1 MRIGFY
7 MKLAANGMKKNGK
20 FYIPYLLTCICT
32 IAMCYIVSALSVSP
46 TLAAMRGG
54 EMLISLL
61 KLGVW
66 VIIIFSVLLLSYTN
80 SFLRKKRTREFGL
93 YNILG
98 MDKRNIGLI
107 LFFETM
113 IMAFLSLFFGLL
125 AGILLLKLAELLLV
139 NMLHADVTYTLIVSW
154 SSIRYTVILFL
165 LIFLLNLLRNLFR
178 ITVSRPVEL
187 LHSESFG
194 EKPPRANFLIGLLGV
209 LILGGAYY
217 LAVSIEDPIS
227 ATVWFFV
234 AVCMVIIGTYLLF
247 ISGSVVFLK
256 LLQKNKR
263 YYYKPN
269 HFISVSSMAFRMKRN
284 GAGLA
289 SICILATM
297 VLVMI
302 ASSSCLFF
310 GEEDSLKERHSRDFS
325 ITVQE
330 RLSYDTVAPEIT
342 ASIAK
347 KAEDV
352 MLLHNAQASDLLTY
366 SYLNISCVLD
376 GSALPSDFEES
387 YLRTQNNFSG
397 ICQLYFFSLDDY
409 NRMMDTDYTL
419 NTYEMFLYKKGGRNY
434 AYQELTL
441 PGQTTYHLKAALKSF
456 FDVEDTNSYI
466 GSTYFIVVPDLEAVR
481 SLLPEDYSTFLWYY
495 GFRTPLSAEE
505 QNTMIHDME
514 VDLSGIF
521 TENSLDAMLLVESV
535 ENDRTDFIA
544 AYGGLF
550 FLGILL
556 SVAFILAAVLIIYFK
571 QISEGYEDKSR
582 FAIMQKV
589 GLTDREIRRS
599 INSQLLTVFFLP
611 LLFAGLHLC
620 FAFPLIKKILLLFG
634 FLNNRLFILTTLIS
648 FAAFAVFYT
657 VIYRMTSNAYY
668 DIVRGPRENR

>member
-1 MRIGFY
+1 

-32 IAMCYIVSALSVSP
+32 IAMCYIVSALSMSP

-54 EMLISLL
+54 ELLITLL

-113 IMAFLSLFFGLL
+113 IMAFVSLLFGLL

-154 SSIRYTVILFL
+154 SSIRFTVILFL
-165 LIFLLNLLRNLFR
+165 LIFLLNLLRNLFQ

-194 EKPPRANFLIGLLGV
+194 EKPPRANFLMGLLGV

-310 GEEDSLKERHSRDFS
+310 GEEDSLKESHSRDFS

-330 RLSYDTVAPEIT
+330 RLSYGTVAPEVT
-342 ASIAK
+342 ASLTK

-366 SYLNISCVLD
+366 SYLNVSCVLD
-376 GSALPSDFEES
+376 GSALPSDFGES
-387 YLRTQNNFSG
+387 LQTQNNFSG
-397 ICQLYFFSLDDY
+397 VCQLYFFSLADY
-409 NRMMDTDYTL
+409 NKMMDTDYTL
-419 NTYEMFLYKKGGRNY
+419 NTYEMLLYKKGGRNY

-441 PGQTTYHLKAALKSF
+441 PGQTTYHLKATLKSF

-466 GSTYFIVVPDLEAVR
+466 GSTYFIVVPDIEPLR
-481 SLLPEDYSTFLWYY
+481 SLLPENYSTFLWYY
-495 GFRTPLSAEE
+495 GFRTPLSADE
-505 QNTMIHDME
+505 QNAMIHDME
-514 VDLSGIF
+514 VDLSEIF
-521 TENSLDAMLLVESV
+521 TENSLGAMLLVESV
-535 ENDRTDFIA
+535 EGDRTDFLA

-582 FAIMQKV
+582 FAIMQEV
-589 GLTDREIRRS
+589 GLTNREIRRS

-620 FAFPLIKKILLLFG
+620 FAFPLIEKILLLFG
-634 FLNNRLFILTTLIS
+634 FLNNKLFILTTLIS
-648 FAAFAVFYT
+648 FAAFVVFYT

-668 DIVRGPRENR
+668 DIVRGREESR

>member
-1 MRIGFY
+1 

-32 IAMCYIVSALSVSP
+32 IAMCYIVSALSMSP

-54 EMLISLL
+54 ELLITLL

-113 IMAFLSLFFGLL
+113 IMAFVSLLFGLL

-154 SSIRYTVILFL
+154 SSIRFTVILFL
-165 LIFLLNLLRNLFR
+165 LIFLLNLLRNLFQ

-194 EKPPRANFLIGLLGV
+194 EKPPRANFLMGLLGV

-310 GEEDSLKERHSRDFS
+310 GEEDSLKESHSRDFS

-330 RLSYDTVAPEIT
+330 RLSYGTVAPEVT
-342 ASIAK
+342 ASLTK

-366 SYLNISCVLD
+366 SYLNVTCVLD
-376 GSALPSDFEES
+376 GSALPSDFGES
-387 YLRTQNNFSG
+387 LQTQNNFSG
-397 ICQLYFFSLDDY
+397 VCQLYFFSLADY
-409 NRMMDTDYTL
+409 NKMMDTDYTL
-419 NTYEMFLYKKGGRNY
+419 NTYEMLLYKKGGRNY

-441 PGQTTYHLKAALKSF
+441 PGQTTYHLKATLKSF

-466 GSTYFIVVPDLEAVR
+466 GSTYLIVVPDIEPLR
-481 SLLPEDYSTFLWYY
+481 SLLPENYSTFLWYY
-495 GFRTPLSAEE
+495 GFRTPLSADE
-505 QNTMIHDME
+505 QNAMIHDME
-514 VDLSGIF
+514 VDLSEIF
-521 TENSLDAMLLVESV
+521 TENSLGAMLLVESV
-535 ENDRTDFIA
+535 EGDRTDFLA

-582 FAIMQKV
+582 FAIMQEV
-589 GLTDREIRRS
+589 GLTNREIRRS

-620 FAFPLIKKILLLFG
+620 FAFPLIEKILLLFG
-634 FLNNRLFILTTLIS
+634 FLNNKLFILTTLIS
-648 FAAFAVFYT
+648 FAAFVVFYT

-668 DIVRGPRENR
+668 DIVRGREESR

>member
-32 IAMCYIVSALSVSP
+32 IAMCYIVSALSMSP

-54 EMLISLL
+54 ELLITLL

-113 IMAFLSLFFGLL
+113 IMAFVSLLFGLL

-154 SSIRYTVILFL
+154 SSIRFTVILFL
-165 LIFLLNLLRNLFR
+165 LIFLLNLLRNLFQ

-194 EKPPRANFLIGLLGV
+194 EKPPRANFLMGLLGV

-310 GEEDSLKERHSRDFS
+310 GEEDSLKESHSRDFS

-330 RLSYDTVAPEIT
+330 RLSYGTVAPEIT
-342 ASIAK
+342 ASLTK

-366 SYLNISCVLD
+366 SYLNVTCVLD
-376 GSALPSDFEES
+376 GSALPSDFGES
-387 YLRTQNNFSG
+387 LQTQNNFSG
-397 ICQLYFFSLDDY
+397 VCQLYFFSLADY
-409 NRMMDTDYTL
+409 NKMMDTDYTL
-419 NTYEMFLYKKGGRNY
+419 NTYEMLLYKKGGRNY

-441 PGQTTYHLKAALKSF
+441 PGQTTYHLKATLKSF

-466 GSTYFIVVPDLEAVR
+466 GSTYFIVVPDIEPLR
-481 SLLPEDYSTFLWYY
+481 SLLPENYSTFLWYY
-495 GFRTPLSAEE
+495 GFRTPLSADE
-505 QNTMIHDME
+505 QNAMIHDME
-514 VDLSGIF
+514 VDLSEIF
-521 TENSLDAMLLVESV
+521 TENSLGAMLLVESV
-535 ENDRTDFIA
+535 EGDRTDFLA

-582 FAIMQKV
+582 FAIMQEV
-589 GLTDREIRRS
+589 GLTNREIRRS

-620 FAFPLIKKILLLFG
+620 FAFPLIEKILLLFG
-634 FLNNRLFILTTLIS
+634 FLNNKLFILTTLIS
-648 FAAFAVFYT
+648 FAAFVVFYT

-668 DIVRGPRENR
+668 DIVRGREESR

>member
-54 EMLISLL
+54 YSLIYLL

-66 VIIIFSVLLLSYTN
+66 VILIFSVLLLSYTN

-98 MDKRNIGLI
+98 MDKKNIGLI

-113 IMAFLSLFFGLL
+113 IMAFLSLLFGLL
-125 AGILLLKLAELLLV
+125 AGILLLKFAELILV
-139 NMLHADVTYTLIVSW
+139 NMLHSEVTYALTVSW
-154 SSIRYTVILFL
+154 FSIRYTVILFL
-165 LIFLLNLLRNLFR
+165 LIFLLNLLRNLFQ
-178 ITVSRPVEL
+178 ITVSKPVEL

-194 EKPPRANFLIGLLGV
+194 EKPPRANFLVGLLGI

-256 LLQKNKR
+256 LLQKNKS

-310 GEEDSLKERHSRDFS
+310 GEEDTLKERHSRDFS

-330 RLSYDTVAPEIT
+330 SLTYNTVTPEIT
-342 ASIAK
+342 ASFAK
-347 KAEDV
+347 KAEDI

-366 SYLNISCVLD
+366 SCLSVPCVLN
-376 GSALPSDFEES
+376 GSVFPENTGDN
-387 YLRTQNNFSG
+387 YLQTENNFQDV
-397 ICQLYFFSLDDY
+397 CQLYFFSLADY
-409 NRMMDTDYTL
+409 NRLMGTDYTL
-419 NTYEMFLYKKGGRNY
+419 NPYEMFLYKKGGRNY

-441 PGQTTYHLKAALKSF
+441 PGEETYHLKATLKDF
-456 FDVEDTNSYI
+456 FDVERTDSYI
-466 GSTYFIVVPDLEAVR
+466 GSTYLIVVPDLEVLR
-481 SLLPEDYSTFLWYY
+481 SVLPADYTYFRWYY
-495 GFRTPLSAEE
+495 GFRTPLSTDE
-505 QNTMIHDME
+505 QNTMITDME
-514 VDLSGIF
+514 VALSETF
-521 TENSLDAMLLVESV
+521 TENSLNALLRVESI
-535 ENDRTDFIA
+535 EDDRTDFLA
-544 AYGGLF
+544 TYGGLF

-556 SVAFILAAVLIIYFK
+556 SVAFLLATVLIIYFK
-571 QISEGYEDKSR
+571 QISEGYEDQSR

-620 FAFPLIKKILLLFG
+620 FAFPLIQKILQLFG

-648 FAAFAVFYT
+648 FAAFAIFYT
-657 VIYRMTSNAYY
+657 IIYRMTSNAYY
-668 DIVRGPRENR
+668 DIVRGRGESR

>member
-32 IAMCYIVSALSVSP
+32 IAMCYIVSALSMSP

-54 EMLISLL
+54 ELLITLL

-113 IMAFLSLFFGLL
+113 IMAFVSLLFGLL

-154 SSIRYTVILFL
+154 SSIRFTVILFL
-165 LIFLLNLLRNLFR
+165 LIFLLNLLRNLFQ

-194 EKPPRANFLIGLLGV
+194 EKPPRANFLMGLLGV

-310 GEEDSLKERHSRDFS
+310 GEEDSLKESHSRDFS

-330 RLSYDTVAPEIT
+330 RLSYGTVAPEVT
-342 ASIAK
+342 ASLTK

-366 SYLNISCVLD
+366 SYLNVTCVLD
-376 GSALPSDFEES
+376 GSALPSDFGES
-387 YLRTQNNFSG
+387 LQTQNNFSG
-397 ICQLYFFSLDDY
+397 VCQLYFFSLADY
-409 NRMMDTDYTL
+409 NKMMDTDYTL
-419 NTYEMFLYKKGGRNY
+419 NTYEMLLYKKGGRNY

-441 PGQTTYHLKAALKSF
+441 PGQTTYHLKATLKSF

-466 GSTYFIVVPDLEAVR
+466 GSTYFIVVPDIEPLR
-481 SLLPEDYSTFLWYY
+481 SLLPENYSTFLWYY
-495 GFRTPLSAEE
+495 GFRTPLSADE
-505 QNTMIHDME
+505 QNAMIHDME
-514 VDLSGIF
+514 VDLSEIF
-521 TENSLDAMLLVESV
+521 TENSLGAMLLVESV
-535 ENDRTDFIA
+535 EGDRTDFLA

-582 FAIMQKV
+582 FAIMQEV
-589 GLTDREIRRS
+589 GLTNREIRRS

-620 FAFPLIKKILLLFG
+620 FAFPLIEKILLLFG
-634 FLNNRLFILTTLIS
+634 FLNNKLFILTTLIS
-648 FAAFAVFYT
+648 FAAFVVFYT

-668 DIVRGPRENR
+668 DIVRGREESR

>member
-1 MRIGFY
+1 

-32 IAMCYIVSALSVSP
+32 IAMCYIVSALSMSP

-54 EMLISLL
+54 ELLITLL

-113 IMAFLSLFFGLL
+113 IMAFVSLLFGLL

-154 SSIRYTVILFL
+154 SSIRFTVILFL
-165 LIFLLNLLRNLFR
+165 LIFLLNLLRNLFQ

-194 EKPPRANFLIGLLGV
+194 EKPPRANFLMGLLGV

-310 GEEDSLKERHSRDFS
+310 GEEDSLKESHSRDFS

-330 RLSYDTVAPEIT
+330 RLSYGTVAPEVT
-342 ASIAK
+342 ASLTK

-366 SYLNISCVLD
+366 SYLNVTCVLD
-376 GSALPSDFEES
+376 GSALPSDFGES
-387 YLRTQNNFSG
+387 LQTQNNFSG
-397 ICQLYFFSLDDY
+397 VCQLYFFSLADY
-409 NRMMDTDYTL
+409 NKMMDTDYTL
-419 NTYEMFLYKKGGRNY
+419 NTYEMLLYKKGGRNY

-441 PGQTTYHLKAALKSF
+441 PGQTTYHLKATLKSF

-466 GSTYFIVVPDLEAVR
+466 GSTYFIVVPDIEPLR
-481 SLLPEDYSTFLWYY
+481 SLLPENYSTFLWYY
-495 GFRTPLSAEE
+495 GFRTPLSADE
-505 QNTMIHDME
+505 QNAMIHDME
-514 VDLSGIF
+514 VDLSEIF
-521 TENSLDAMLLVESV
+521 TENSLGAMLLVESV
-535 ENDRTDFIA
+535 EGDRTDFLA

-582 FAIMQKV
+582 FAIMQEV
-589 GLTDREIRRS
+589 GLTNREIRRS

-620 FAFPLIKKILLLFG
+620 FAFPLIEKILLLFG
-634 FLNNRLFILTTLIS
+634 FLNNKLFILTTLIS
-648 FAAFAVFYT
+648 FAAFVVFYT

-668 DIVRGPRENR
+668 DIVRGREESR

>member
-32 IAMCYIVSALSVSP
+32 IAMCYIVSALSMSP

-113 IMAFLSLFFGLL
+113 IMAFVSLLFGLL

-154 SSIRYTVILFL
+154 SSIRFTVILFL
-165 LIFLLNLLRNLFR
+165 LIFLLNLLRNLFQ

-194 EKPPRANFLIGLLGV
+194 EKPPRANFLMGLLGV

-330 RLSYDTVAPEIT
+330 RLSYGTVTPEIT
-342 ASIAK
+342 ASLAK

-366 SYLNISCVLD
+366 SYLNVTCVLD
-376 GSALPSDFEES
+376 GSALPSDFGES
-387 YLRTQNNFSG
+387 LQTQNNFSG
-397 ICQLYFFSLDDY
+397 VCQLYFFSLADY
-409 NRMMDTDYTL
+409 NKMMDTDYTL
-419 NTYEMFLYKKGGRNY
+419 NTYEMLLYKKGGRNY
-434 AYQELTL
+434 DYQELTL
-441 PGQTTYHLKAALKSF
+441 PGQTTYHLKATLKSF

-466 GSTYFIVVPDLEAVR
+466 GSTYFIVVPDIEALR
-481 SLLPEDYSTFLWYY
+481 SLLPENYSTFLWYY
-495 GFRTPLSAEE
+495 GFRTPLSADE
-505 QNTMIHDME
+505 QNAMIHDME
-514 VDLSGIF
+514 VDLSEIF
-521 TENSLDAMLLVESV
+521 TENSLGAMLLVESV
-535 ENDRTDFIA
+535 ESDRTDFLA

-589 GLTDREIRRS
+589 GLTDKEIRRS

-620 FAFPLIKKILLLFG
+620 FAFPLIEKILLLFG
-634 FLNNRLFILTTLIS
+634 FLNNKLFILTTLIS
-648 FAAFAVFYT
+648 VAAFAVFYT

-668 DIVRGPRENR
+668 DIVRGREESR